1 MPFDPLSPVLP
12 GDQLQIRATA
22 WNRMLELLRRD
33 TAQRGGRA
41 GPGALGDS
49 VQATTVV
56 LVQNATGSAASH
68 GYCLSIDD
76 LPTDPTDSPPAWLSR
91 PVLSGGEPTDAADP
105 FVILLEPLGDGAVG
119 RAAIAGLAIAQVDV
133 TDTGHGYAAPTAGD
147 ATKLTSAASGPARIL
162 WRESG
167 STGTQA
173 CVLLLG
179 GSDGAS
185 GGTGLTVKESDLSPS
200 YTSITSLEIDQAQG
214 GVVTQPGAGRA
225 KVSWADATVS
235 QAGVVS
241 YGSQTFGG
249 DKTFADSVRHED
261 IVYTSI
267 GSNDVRSTNFRTSFE
282 SQRTSSTGSWNMVW
296 TAEAI
301 GGLMAFTGDV
311 GVMTLSVTPSPSDP
325 ADSVT
330 VVLDVTAHAN
340 FTDDVFFSING
351 VRGANNST
359 VGLNF
364 TGGLYMGGSY
374 NGPTSIAGS
383 GGTTGLTISGGPIT
397 SGAGTLT
404 LGGTLVPAN
413 GGTGLTTTPPDGSI
427 LTGTGSGYQQSSAVT
442 HSLRWGID

>member
-1 MPFDPLSPVLP
+1 MPKLEHRSPGQQLRLSV
-12 GDQLQIRATA
+12 GD
-22 WNRMLELLRRD
+22 WNAMLDVVRNEQARKL
-33 TAQRGGRA
+33 
-41 GPGALGDS
+41 GPGGGGPAGNAVHGTVTALVRNS
-49 VQATTVV
+49 
-56 LVQNATGSAASH
+56 TGSACGH
-68 GYCLSIDD
+68 GYCLAI
-76 LPTDPTDSPPAWLSR
+76 TDALLDPAGAPPAWLSR
-91 PVLSGGEPTDAADP
+91 PALDGDEPAAEDDP

-427 LTGTGSGYQQSSAVT
+427 LTGTGGGYQQSSAVT

>member
-1 MPFDPLSPVLP
+1 MPLDPLSPILP
-12 GDQLQIRATA
+12 GDPGPIPAST
-22 WNRMLELLRRD
+22 WNRLLELLRRD
-33 TAQRGGRA
+33 AAQRAGRS
-41 GPGALGDS
+41 GPGPLADT
-49 VQATTVV
+49 VQGTTVV
-56 LVQNATGSAASH
+56 LVQNSTGSAVSH
-68 GYCLSIDD
+68 GYCLAITDA
-76 LPTDPTDSPPAWLSR
+76 LLDPTDSPPAWLSR
-91 PVLSGGEPTDAADP
+91 PALDGDEPTADDDP
-105 FVILLEPLGDGAVG
+105 FVVLLEPIAAGAVG
-119 RAAIAGLAIAQVDV
+119 RAAIAGLAIAQVNL

-173 CVLLLG
+173 CVLLIGVG
-179 GSDGAS
+179 G
-185 GGTGLTVKESDLSPS
+185 GGLATGVTVKESDGSPS
-200 YTSITSLEIDQAQG
+200 YSSITSLEIDQAQG
-214 GVVTQPGAGRA
+214 GVVSQPGSGRA

-241 YGSQTFGG
+241 TSTQTFAGA
-249 DKTFADSVRHED
+249 KTFQDSVRHEA

-311 GVMTLSVTPSPSDP
+311 GVMTLSTTPSPSDP

-374 NGPTSIAGS
+374 NGPTLIAGS
-383 GGTTGLTISGGPIT
+383 GGTTGLTVSGGPIT

-413 GGTGLTTTPPDGSI
+413 GGTGLTTTPADGSI
-427 LTGTGSGYQQSSAVT
+427 LTGTGSGYQQASAVT